1 MRSLLLAATLFG
13 APLLAARGTPAAA
26 APAPTPAPANWRQ
39 AQIPDQMQDAL
50 RGQGYRLEADGKVLD
65 PRSHQAL
72 TADQL
77 AQALAAINLGTQRLA
92 LERLR
97 LLTAREPM
105 SAEDRAAALALKGN
119 LPDDVAKA
127 LDADKPLT
135 DVRALAD
142 GDLAQISAYFDSTR
156 TLQDRRDAA
165 TPVVAGAPGA
175 RAALPYFTVPE
186 QTLGD
191 GLRASAAARIGA
203 DPYGRTVLARLD
215 GTNGKPDL
223 PPIVVEDL
231 AADAARYD
239 YKRRALVVDRQTLTD
254 AAVAATPAAGQA
266 ALRKQ
271 LASRAALADYL
282 NAHPDA
288 MDRFTAANDV
298 LLVHE
303 LTHAWQDRRDPVL
316 QEMARDSLPPAVV
329 IDYEL
334 EAWTVKNLYIHSML
348 KHDPTAK
355 IDDFELKDYQ
365 RMMDRYEPWAA
376 QLKRAYADAQFNAL
390 DLRTVAELQ
399 RRRLADEKA
408 RAAPT
413 REAQEAKALDLA
425 AMTRAER
432 ELGAADA
439 AERARLEALKNGDI
453 AKAAK
458 AAPDL
463 LAQRFLA
470 AAQAD
475 KSDVDFD
482 VDIDKAESYAKEAAD
497 AALLARVRAARGKRK
512 NP

>member
-1 MRSLLLAATLFG
+1 
-13 APLLAARGTPAAA
+13 
-26 APAPTPAPANWRQ
+26 
-39 AQIPDQMQDAL
+39 
-50 RGQGYRLEADGKVLD
+50 
-65 PRSHQAL
+65 
-72 TADQL
+72 
-77 AQALAAINLGTQRLA
+77 
-92 LERLR
+92 
-97 LLTAREPM
+97 
-105 SAEDRAAALALKGN
+105 
-119 LPDDVAKA
+119 
-127 LDADKPLT
+127 
-135 DVRALAD
+135 
-142 GDLAQISAYFDSTR
+142 
-156 TLQDRRDAA
+156 
-165 TPVVAGAPGA
+165 
-175 RAALPYFTVPE
+175 VPE
-186 QTLGD
+186 QALGD

-288 MDRFTAANDV
+288 VDRFTAANDV

-348 KHDPTAK
+348 KHDPSAK

-439 AERARLEALKNGDI
+439 AERTRLETLKNGDI

-458 AAPDL
+458 AAPGL
-463 LAQRFLA
+463 LSRRFLA

-482 VDIDKAESYAKEAAD
+482 VDIDKAESYAKEAGD